1 MPLKALIVAWI
12 KHMKHKLAEMVVKVG
27 KDLELLTEHPC
38 AGNNYLENSVSLETI
53 HTTKNLKELSMS
65 STQ

>member
-1 MPLKALIVAWI
+1 
-12 KHMKHKLAEMVVKVG
+12 MKHKLAEMVVKVG
-27 KDLELLTEHPC
+27 KDIELLTEHPC

-53 HTTKNLKELSMS
+53 RTTKNLKEFSMS